1 MLTTFALAVC
11 LGVIAYTL
19 NDNEFAFASDNSLTP
34 AHRAPKANITGAMD
48 AAYGTPEREEEINAR
63 SLRFSEYQAKAAEQR
78 ARQLHTVARNTTV
91 KELRGRLT
99 DAKVAASDARARI
112 SELEASKEGLGQA
125 LLDEWT
131 PKIAAAAALGAHC
144 KRAVHH
150 DYDNAATIAFD
161 AKNRELKAA
170 RDKLRS
176 IDNEINEIN
185 ELLVERRKIVGEIA
199 LSQKVAASAAA
210 ETADFALAA
219 SEGVTALAIVG
230 SHADG
235 FATAASDVDA
245 VAVYSE
251 KTPAAVAAADAAVRR
266 WAISRGVRNPVV
278 EIHAA
283 HRPFPGSG
291 DPIMLIAGDIP
302 VEQPDFTD
310 PGTLLRAAAIAT
322 LRRLT
327 VELVPVE
334 LIGQGRADVLA
345 NALAYCARRN
355 INVACLTSFC
365 GKPFVK

>member
-1 MLTTFALAVC
+1 MFTTLALAVC

-34 AHRAPKANITGAMD
+34 VHRAPKANITGAIN
-48 AAYGTPEREEEINAR
+48 AAYGTPP
-63 SLRFSEYQAKAAEQR
+63 SAAEIEADR
-78 ARQLHTVARNTTV
+78 KERAAAAEKKARQLHAAAWKTTI
-91 KELRGRLT
+91 KELRGRLA
-99 DAKVAASDARARI
+99 DAEVATSDARARI
-112 SELEASKEGLGQA
+112 SELEASKEGLGQV
-125 LLDEWT
+125 LRDEWI
-131 PKIAAAAALGAHC
+131 PKIAAAEALGASC
-144 KRAVHH
+144 KRAVQR
-150 DYDNAATIAFD
+150 DFDNAVIIAFD

-170 RDKLRS
+170 RDKLWS
-176 IDNEINEIN
+176 INEEIKEIN
-185 ELLVERRKIVGEIA
+185 ELLVERRKIDGEIA
-199 LSQKVAASAAA
+199 LSQEAAASAAA
-210 ETADFALAA
+210 ETAGFALAA

-235 FATAASDVDA
+235 FATAGSDVDA

-251 KTPAAVAAADAAVRR
+251 KTPAAVAAAEAIVRR
-266 WAISRGVRNPVV
+266 WAISRGVRRPVI
-278 EIHAA
+278 EIHAT

-334 LIGQGRADVLA
+334 LIGQGRPDVLA